1 MLMTTLSVGLARA
14 EANLQAGA
22 VAYTVCASCHGAKAE
37 GNSALKAPRLS
48 YLAPEYL
55 ASQLEKFQRGI
66 RGGKGSTPE
75 AAQMAGMA
83 GTLAGS
89 QAILDVAG
97 YVASLETELP
107 DRTIEGDVQLGADY
121 YNQFCGACHGPA
133 AQGNPALNSP
143 ALAGADD
150 WYLLAQLKAFRAG
163 MRGAHPE
170 DRTGRQMLAM
180 AGVLP
185 DEEAMRDV
193 VAFIGSLAP

>member
-1 MLMTTLSVGLARA
+1 
-14 EANLQAGA
+14 
-22 VAYTVCASCHGAKAE
+22 
-37 GNSALKAPRLS
+37 
-48 YLAPEYL
+48 
-55 ASQLEKFQRGI
+55 
-66 RGGKGSTPE
+66 
-75 AAQMAGMA
+75 MAGMA

-163 MRGAHPE
+163 MRGAHAE